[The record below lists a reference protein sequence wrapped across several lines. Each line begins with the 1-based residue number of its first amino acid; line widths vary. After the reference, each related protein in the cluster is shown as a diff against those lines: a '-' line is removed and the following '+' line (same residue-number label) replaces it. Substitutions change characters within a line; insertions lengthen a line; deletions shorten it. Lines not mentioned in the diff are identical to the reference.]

1 TPACRSIH
9 HGPPG
14 PRPWPGRASSCGG
27 QAILPTLSTRR
38 GQGDARMKY
47 VVTYESADNVA
58 EKAPKHFAAHVARYK
73 HYVERGELIMIGTF
87 ADPQKDGSMAIFTT
101 REAAEDFV
109 KGDPFVLNGAAK
121 SWRIL
126 T

>member
-1 TPACRSIH
+1 
-9 HGPPG
+9 
-14 PRPWPGRASSCGG
+14 
-27 QAILPTLSTRR
+27 
-38 GQGDARMKY
+38 MKY

-58 EKAPKHFAAHVARYK
+58 ERAPVHFAAHVTRYQP
-73 HYVERGELIMIGTF
+73 YVERGELIMIGTF

-109 KGDPFVLNGAAK
+109 KGDPFLLNGVVK

-126 T
+126 EWNEAIK